1 MLAATFDLNGV
12 AVAVYLGT
20 ELANASQRAGAV
32 LTAREVVE
40 FGSAIGNRGQHRVT
54 MRDGFVSRKTDRA
67 KNIFCRRDRDHSD
80 RSQRIA
86 ENLNIQSCL
95 TLWDLFGLSRIA

>member
-1 MLAATFDLNGV
+1 
-12 AVAVYLGT
+12 
-20 ELANASQRAGAV
+20 
-32 LTAREVVE
+32 
-40 FGSAIGNRGQHRVT
+40 